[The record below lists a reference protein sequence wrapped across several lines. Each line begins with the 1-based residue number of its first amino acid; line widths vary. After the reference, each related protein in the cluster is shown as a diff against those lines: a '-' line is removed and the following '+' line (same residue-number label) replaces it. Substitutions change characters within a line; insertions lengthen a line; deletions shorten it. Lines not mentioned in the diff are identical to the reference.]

1 MKRTKSILS
10 TCIVKIYA
18 LTHALTVLKYVD
30 FLNLKNAIK
39 KVNSM
44 KRTKS
49 ILSTCMV
56 KIYALTH
63 SLTVLKYVD
72 FLSFYYF

>member
-30 FLNLKNAIK
+30 FLSLKYIK
-39 KVNSM
+39 KSQLYEKNEIDS
-44 KRTKS
+44 
-49 ILSTCMV
+49 
-56 KIYALTH
+56 
-63 SLTVLKYVD
+63 KYLYGQD
-72 FLSFYYF
+72 ICFNAFPDCPEIR